1 MFKTWKEN
9 RNNKRDI
16 LLYQAFLLRSLSEI
30 VLEFKKSQE
39 TVKDSGISQEDALEI
54 MNKLK
59 GVDSKDIVSKI
70 VESIKAKE
78 KSEE

>member
-9 RNNKRDI
+9 RKNKSDI

-30 VLEFKKSQE
+30 VLEFKKSQD